1 MGAEA
6 RLKELGIV
14 LPELGKP
21 VANYLPYRIAGNVLY
36 LAGQG
41 PRDANGKQLT
51 GKLGAEISVE
61 EGYRRARLVGL
72 GLLAAMRDALGSLDR
87 VDFIVK
93 LLGMVNAAPD
103 FNDSPKVINGCSDLF
118 VEVFGDA
125 GRHARSAVM
134 SCCPI
139 KFRSRSRESSRSNRD
154 SDEWFSPMI
163 VIARSDSGEAIQ
175 FCIIFSGLLRGACHR
190 AGHFEPDPL
199 ARNDE
204 PTKSNRSARRY
215 QQTKSQQNVG

>member
-6 RLKELGIV
+6 RLKELGLV

-21 VANYLPYRIAGNVLY
+21 VANYLPYRLVGNVLY

-41 PRDANGKQLT
+41 PRDENGRQLT
-51 GKLGAEISVE
+51 GKVGAEISIE

-93 LLGMVNAAPD
+93 LLGMVNAVPD

-118 VEVFGDA
+118 VDVFGDA
-125 GRHARSAVM
+125 GRHARSAVGNVM
-134 SCCPI
+134 LPNQISVEI
-139 KFRSRSRESSRSNRD
+139 EG
-154 SDEWFSPMI
+154 I
-163 VIARSDSGEAIQ
+163 VAVKA
-175 FCIIFSGLLRGACHR
+175 
-190 AGHFEPDPL
+190 
-199 ARNDE
+199 
-204 PTKSNRSARRY
+204 
-215 QQTKSQQNVG
+215 

>member
-14 LPELGKP
+14 LPKLERP
-21 VANYLPYRIAGNVLY
+21 VANYLPYRLVGNVLY

-41 PRDANGKQLT
+41 PRDENGKQLT
-51 GKLGAEISVE
+51 GKLGVDIGID

-72 GLLAAMRDALGSLDR
+72 GMLAAMRDALGSLDR

-118 VEVFGDA
+118 VEVFGEA
-125 GRHARSAVM
+125 GRHARSAVGNVM
-134 SCCPI
+134 LPSQI
-139 KFRSRSRESSRSNRD
+139 SVEI
-154 SDEWFSPMI
+154 EGI
-163 VIARSDSGEAIQ
+163 VAVK
-175 FCIIFSGLLRGACHR
+175 L
-190 AGHFEPDPL
+190 
-199 ARNDE
+199 
-204 PTKSNRSARRY
+204 
-215 QQTKSQQNVG
+215 